1 MKLPHLEINLKKI
14 HHNAKS
20 LKKILNLKNISIIGI
35 TKLILGNPTIAKT
48 LVQAGISYLGDSR
61 IENIIRMREAGVNAH
76 FILIRNPS
84 LNDIPLVIKNAD
96 ISLNSELSTI
106 KELSKESIR
115 QKKKHGVIIMVEMGD
130 LREGIMPKDLED
142 IVRQVLKLKGL
153 ELQGIGTNL
162 KCFAGV
168 IPDENNMNEFSEIV
182 EEIQNKLGIK
192 LKFISGGN
200 SANYNWLMSTD
211 NVGLINNL
219 RLGTA
224 ILLGLEGIYENPI
237 PELYNDTFTLV
248 AEIVELKKKP
258 LYPKGTFS
266 TNAFGEPSIFENKSN
281 LNNKSK
287 FRNQTLLNIG
297 RQDVI
302 EKGLIPKDEVEIMSA
317 TSDYL
322 IVNLIGNENYKVG
335 DELRF
340 EVNYEALLHAM
351 TSPFISKV
359 FA

>member
-1 MKLPHLEINLKKI
+1 
-14 HHNAKS
+14 
-20 LKKILNLKNISIIGI
+20 
-35 TKLILGNPTIAKT
+35 
-48 LVQAGISYLGDSR
+48 
-61 IENIIRMREAGVNAH
+61 
-76 FILIRNPS
+76 
-84 LNDIPLVIKNAD
+84 
-96 ISLNSELSTI
+96 
-106 KELSKESIR
+106 
-115 QKKKHGVIIMVEMGD
+115 MVEMGD

-142 IVRQVLKLKGL
+142 IVRQVLKLKGV

-182 EEIQNKLGIK
+182 DEIQNKLGIK

-237 PELYNDTFTLV
+237 PELYTDTFTLV

-281 LNNKSK
+281 LINKSE
-287 FRNQTLLNIG
+287 FRNQALLNIG

-322 IVNLIGNENYKVG
+322 IVNLKGNQNYKVG
-335 DELRF
+335 NELRF
-340 EVNYEALLHAM
+340 DLNYEALLNAM

-359 FA
+359 FV